1 MSTSTTHPTRAQIQP
16 LLDEFVQAMR
26 RLYGRRLSR
35 IILFGSFARGEA
47 HAESDVDLLVLLHEE
62 AVDVFAE
69 QDRMRPEVMALTL
82 KHERL
87 VSAFP
92 GTETGFVQRSKLIYY
107 AIAEDGR
114 TLFPMQEHIP
124 ALIKRSDETISD
136 AQLLFDAGQGYA
148 SVISRAYYA
157 IFYLAEA
164 LLISEGISVKSHR
177 GLLNQL
183 GKYFIK
189 PEKIPAKCNEVFQ
202 RAFDRRMVSDY
213 EFEPDITRETA
224 QEVLED
230 ASYFRTVG
238 KTYLV
243 ANGFLADS

>member
-1 MSTSTTHPTRAQIQP
+1 MSTSTTHPTRLDIQP
-16 LLDEFVQAMR
+16 LLDDFVQAMR

-47 HAESDVDLLVLLHEE
+47 HAESDVDLLVLLWEE
-62 AVDVFAE
+62 EIDIFAE
-69 QDRMRPEVMALTL
+69 QDRMRSDAMALSL

-92 GTETGFVQRSKLIYY
+92 GTEAGFVQRRKIIYY
-107 AIAEDGR
+107 NIAEDGR

-124 ALIKRSDETISD
+124 NLIKRSDETISD
-136 AQLLFDAGQGYA
+136 AQLLFDAGQGYE
-148 SVISRAYYA
+148 SVVSRAYYA
-157 IFYLAEA
+157 IFYIAEA
-164 LLISEGISVKSHR
+164 LLISEGISVKSHS

-189 PEKIPAKCNEVFQ
+189 TEKLPDTCNEVFR

-213 EFEPDITRETA
+213 EFVPDITRETA
-224 QEVLED
+224 AEALED
-230 ASYFRTVG
+230 ASYFRKAG
-238 KTYLV
+238 KTYLKE
-243 ANGFLADS
+243 NGFLAGS